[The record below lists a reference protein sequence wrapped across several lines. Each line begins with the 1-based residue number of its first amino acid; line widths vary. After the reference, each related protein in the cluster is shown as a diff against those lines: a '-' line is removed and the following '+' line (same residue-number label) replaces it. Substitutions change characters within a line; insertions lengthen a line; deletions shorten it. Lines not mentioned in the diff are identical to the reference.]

1 MLSMIHIHYH
11 TDYTMIFHP
20 ARTHWA
26 SAHGTWTTKGTDLAM
41 AALTS
46 VPRTQRYSAWE
57 LRMCEKRRKMNKD
70 ESKQSENWCKYRT
83 KQIQTVY
90 L

>member
-1 MLSMIHIHYH
+1 MPSYAIH
-11 TDYTMIFHP
+11 DSHP
-20 ARTHWA
+20 LPRRLHHGFPP
-26 SAHGTWTTKGTDLAM
+26 SSDPLGAHGTWTTKGTDLAM

-46 VPRTQRYSAWE
+46 VPRIQRYGAE
-57 LRMCEKRRKMNKD
+57 MREKRRKMNKD

-83 KQIQTVY
+83 KQIQTVS